1 MTAEVTPETTAG
13 VMAPGTQETAVGATA
28 QDTRPDCLLTLALPA
43 ALELEALDLLLA
55 EPGRVDDVS
64 IAHVEALGEHVPLVT
79 AMEKVRGRARRS
91 MLMLVTRTEHVAAL
105 TAAVTGAFPGSHT
118 VWWTTALTAYGEAK

>member
-1 MTAEVTPETTAG
+1 METNAH
-13 VMAPGTQETAVGATA
+13 
-28 QDTRPDCLLTLALPA
+28 DTRPDCLLTLALPA

-105 TAAVTGAFPGSHT
+105 TAAVTSAFPGSHT